1 MVSETKPLLSEGIP
15 SAQFTRALHRPSS
28 SPVTTLPQAIAHRGY
43 KALYPENT
51 LLAFRAALDAGAH
64 ALETDL
70 HLTKDGVVV
79 LSHDGTL
86 KRCFG
91 VDKKIN
97 ECEWEYVSSLETIR
111 EPRQRMPRLSDLLEF
126 LAEGGKERESIW
138 VLLDIKVGPGGAV

>member
-1 MVSETKPLLSEGIP
+1 M
-15 SAQFTRALHRPSS
+15 
-28 SPVTTLPQAIAHRGY
+28 
-43 KALYPENT
+43 
-51 LLAFRAALDAGAH
+51 
-64 ALETDL
+64 
-70 HLTKDGVVV
+70 V

-126 LAEGGKERESIW
+126 LAEGGKERESVW
-138 VLLDIKVGPGGAV
+138 VLLDIKVGSFGAV